1 VWSRVI
7 DPAWLRWTLS
17 GVEPM
22 SEQLPPQDPL
32 RAFTFVGRLLLIAT
46 LLVAGGVFY
55 WFVMFV
61 NDNLPSGH
69 YPVAFLLIPVVI
81 GAAVFFFVVSLIL
94 QLMGIRVWR
103 ETDDHNQ

>member
-1 VWSRVI
+1 
-7 DPAWLRWTLS
+7 
-17 GVEPM
+17 M
-22 SEQLPPQDPL
+22 SDQPPPQDPL

-61 NDNLPSGH
+61 NDHLPSGH

-81 GAAVFFFVVSLIL
+81 GAAVFFILVSSIC
-94 QLMGIRVWR
+94 QLVGIRVWR
-103 ETDDHNQ
+103 ETDDHDHTA